1 MAIGRVAIGPAC
13 TGSAQGIPVRSI
25 IERRLQLSG
34 IILMLGLIVQA
45 LCLILGGGAMGF
57 MIFACLGGLLVMV
70 GIIVFLVSLVAARP
84 S

>member
-1 MAIGRVAIGPAC
+1 MLNTNTMEGK
-13 TGSAQGIPVRSI
+13 
-25 IERRLQLSG
+25 LQLSG

-45 LCLILGGGAMGF
+45 LCLILGRGAMGF

-70 GIIVFLVSLVAARP
+70 GIIVFLISLVPARP

>member
-1 MAIGRVAIGPAC
+1 ML
-13 TGSAQGIPVRSI
+13 SADAM
-25 IERRLQLSG
+25 ERKLQLSG

-45 LCLILGGGAMGF
+45 LCLIFGRGAIGF
-57 MIFACLGGLLVMV
+57 MIFASLGGLLVMV

>member
-1 MAIGRVAIGPAC
+1 MLS
-13 TGSAQGIPVRSI
+13 TNTM
-25 IERRLQLSG
+25 ERRLQLSG

>member
-1 MAIGRVAIGPAC
+1 MLS
-13 TGSAQGIPVRSI
+13 TNTM
-25 IERRLQLSG
+25 ERKLQLSG
-34 IILMLGLIVQA
+34 IILMLGLTVQA
-45 LCLILGGGAMGF
+45 LCLILGHGAMGF

>member
-1 MAIGRVAIGPAC
+1 ML
-13 TGSAQGIPVRSI
+13 SADAM
-25 IERRLQLSG
+25 ERKLQLSG

-45 LCLILGGGAMGF
+45 LCLIFGRGAIGF

>member
-1 MAIGRVAIGPAC
+1 ML
-13 TGSAQGIPVRSI
+13 SADAM
-25 IERRLQLSG
+25 ERKLQLSG

-45 LCLILGGGAMGF
+45 LCLIFGRGAIGF

-70 GIIVFLVSLVAARP
+70 GIIVFLVSLVPARP

>member
-1 MAIGRVAIGPAC
+1 M
-13 TGSAQGIPVRSI
+13 
-25 IERRLQLSG
+25 ERRLQLSG
-34 IILMLGLIVQA
+34 IILTLGLVVQA
-45 LCLILGGGAMGF
+45 LCLVLGRGAIGF

>member
-1 MAIGRVAIGPAC
+1 ML
-13 TGSAQGIPVRSI
+13 SI
-25 IERRLQLSG
+25 NTMERKLQLSG
-34 IILMLGLIVQA
+34 IILMLGLIVEA
-45 LCLILGGGAMGF
+45 LCLILGRGAMGF

>member
-1 MAIGRVAIGPAC
+1 MLSTNAM
-13 TGSAQGIPVRSI
+13 
-25 IERRLQLSG
+25 ERKLQLSG

-45 LCLILGGGAMGF
+45 LCLISGRGAIGF

-70 GIIVFLVSLVAARP
+70 GIIVFLASLVAARP